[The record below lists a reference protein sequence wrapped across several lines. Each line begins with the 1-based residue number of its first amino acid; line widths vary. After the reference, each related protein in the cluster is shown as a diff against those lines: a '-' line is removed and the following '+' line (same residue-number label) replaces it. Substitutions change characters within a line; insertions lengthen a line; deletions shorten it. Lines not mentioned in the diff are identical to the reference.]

1 MMTGIPAPMTDL
13 STLLTGPMAEANLT
27 KLLRLCEDELGT
39 LKRKMAA
46 GLNNEEYVKA
56 AKHTFALINAQM
68 VLKSI
73 RTYHTF

>member
-1 MMTGIPAPMTDL
+1 MAGTPAPMTDL
-13 STLLTGPMAEANLT
+13 SVLLTGSMAESNLT
-27 KLLRLCEDELGT
+27 KLLRVCEDEVGN

-46 GLNNEEYVKA
+46 GLSNEEYVKA
-56 AKHTFALINAQM
+56 AKHTFALIHAQM